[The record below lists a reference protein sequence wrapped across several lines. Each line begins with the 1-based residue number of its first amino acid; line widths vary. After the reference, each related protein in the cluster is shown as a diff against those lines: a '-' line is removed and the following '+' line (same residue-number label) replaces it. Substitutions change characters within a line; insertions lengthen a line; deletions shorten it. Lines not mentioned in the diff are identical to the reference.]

1 MVRKPVVAGMFY
13 PSSKKDLILSIEN
26 AFSGPLGP
34 GKLPEKNSKS
44 LPKPV
49 GVVVPHAGYVYSGQV
64 AAWAYYELSKKGKPQ
79 TAILIGPN
87 HTGYGKPVSIFPG
100 GKWQTPLGNLEVD
113 ENAVQILLENSDMA
127 SSDTAAHTMEH
138 SLEVQLPF
146 LQYLYGNSIKI
157 VPITMLDQS
166 PKAAADLSKAISVY
180 LSLCPNTV
188 VIASTDLNHYDDH
201 ETTVRKDKLIIEAIE
216 SGDPRILYTVIYEAN
231 VSMCGYGPVT
241 TLMLLNLGRV
251 RILKH
256 ATSGEISGDFLE
268 VVGYL
273 SAIYE

>member
-1 MVRKPVVAGMFY
+1 MVRKPIVAGTFY
-13 PSSKKDLILSIEN
+13 PSKKEDLLFSIEN
-26 AFSGPLGP
+26 AFLGPLGP
-34 GKLPEKNSKS
+34 GKLPEKTKEPISK
-44 LPKPV
+44 PY
-49 GVVVPHAGYVYSGQV
+49 GIIVPHAGYVYSGQI
-64 AAWAYYELSKKGKPQ
+64 AAWAYYELSKKGEPQ

-87 HTGYGKPVSIFPG
+87 HTGYGKSVSIYPSG
-100 GKWQTPLGNLEVD
+100 RWQTPLGELEVD
-113 ENAVQILLENSDMA
+113 ENAVQIILENSDMA
-127 SSDTAAHTMEH
+127 SSDTTAHKMEH

-146 LQYLYGNSIKI
+146 LQYIYGNDLKI
-157 VPITMLDQS
+157 VPITILDQS
-166 PKAAADLSKAISVY
+166 PKTATDLSKAVSVY
-180 LSLCPNTV
+180 LSLYPKTI

-201 ETTVRKDKLIIEAIE
+201 ETTVNKDKLVIEAIE

-231 VSMCGYGPVT
+231 VSMCGYGPVA

-256 ATSGEISGDFLE
+256 ATSGEASGDFLE

>member
-13 PSSKKDLILSIEN
+13 PSSKDELLLSIEA
-26 AFSGPLGP
+26 AFLGPLGP
-34 GKLPEKNSKS
+34 GKLPEKNNEPLSKPYGIIS
-44 LPKPV
+44 
-49 GVVVPHAGYVYSGQV
+49 PHAGYVYSGQV
-64 AAWAYYELSKKGKPQ
+64 AAWAYYELSRKGKPQ

-87 HTGYGKPVSIFPG
+87 HTGYGKPVSVYPS
-100 GKWQTPLGNLEVD
+100 GKWQTPLGELEVD
-113 ENAVQILLENSDMA
+113 ENAVQIILENSDLA

-146 LQYLYGNSIKI
+146 LQYIYGNDVKI

-166 PKAAADLSKAISVY
+166 PKTAADLSKAISVY
-180 LSLCPNTV
+180 LSLYPNTV
-188 VIASTDLNHYDDH
+188 IIASTDLNHYDDH
-201 ETTVRKDKLIIEAIE
+201 ETTVKKDELVIEAIE
-216 SGDPRILYTVIYEAN
+216 SEDPRILYTAIYEAN
-231 VSMCGYGPVT
+231 VSMCGYGPVA

-251 RILKH
+251 KILKH
-256 ATSGEISGDFLE
+256 ATSGEISGDLLE

>member
-231 VSMCGYGPVT
+231 VSMCGYGPVA

>member
-26 AFSGPLGP
+26 AFSGSLGP

-49 GVVVPHAGYVYSGQV
+49 GVIVPHAGYVYSGQV

-180 LSLCPNTV
+180 LSLYPNTV

-216 SGDPRILYTVIYEAN
+216 SGDPRILYTAIYEAN

>member
-26 AFSGPLGP
+26 AFSGSLGP

-49 GVVVPHAGYVYSGQV
+49 GVIVPHAGYVYSGQV

-166 PKAAADLSKAISVY
+166 PKAGADLSKAISVY
-180 LSLCPNTV
+180 LSLYPNTV

-216 SGDPRILYTVIYEAN
+216 SGDPRILYTAIYEAN